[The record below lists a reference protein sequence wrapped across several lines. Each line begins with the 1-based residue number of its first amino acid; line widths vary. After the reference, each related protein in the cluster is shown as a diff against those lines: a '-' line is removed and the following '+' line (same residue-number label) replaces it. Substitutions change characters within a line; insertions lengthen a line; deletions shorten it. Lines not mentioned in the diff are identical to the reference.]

1 MLYACTP
8 TAVLQMS
15 TRKAAAQV
23 AFVNGRAVF
32 QLESIKLQAAIHKR
46 LFEQLSEGVK
56 LHKTFDEVRADLD
69 PLPKGK
75 LICCNK
81 DVSDDSSELQGITY
95 NGANYLVCVCQQ

>member
-1 MLYACTP
+1 MAGQCFSWSPSSCKLPFTRGCLSNLARASSCTRP
-8 TAVLQMS
+8 
-15 TRKAAAQV
+15 
-23 AFVNGRAVF
+23 
-32 QLESIKLQAAIHKR
+32 
-46 LFEQLSEGVK
+46 
-56 LHKTFDEVRADLD
+56 FDEVRADLD